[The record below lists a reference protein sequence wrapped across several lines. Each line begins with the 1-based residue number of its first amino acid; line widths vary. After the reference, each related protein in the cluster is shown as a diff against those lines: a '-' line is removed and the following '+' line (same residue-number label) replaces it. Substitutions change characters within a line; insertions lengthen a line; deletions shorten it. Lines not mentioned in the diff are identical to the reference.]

1 MTVLHWYV
9 VVSRAKH
16 SRETLSTMEPMTSR
30 GKYRLLDSRHH
41 MWRTASHSN
50 FFFALIMDQQ
60 MVRSQRSACLIE
72 QHHGR
77 DDEWALNWASRFTFC
92 LFYCFGGV
100 FFSAWRGRR
109 MVFNCKS
116 DDFWNILVYPQ
127 SVLVHPEKKSW
138 LAQKHS
144 FVLFSTFW
152 RLYFSV

>member
-1 MTVLHWYV
+1 
-9 VVSRAKH
+9 
-16 SRETLSTMEPMTSR
+16 MEPMTSR

-116 DDFWNILVYPQ
+116 DDFCLSSKCLGSSWKKIMISTETQFCFVFNILETLFFRLRY
-127 SVLVHPEKKSW
+127 SYYRFL
-138 LAQKHS
+138 
-144 FVLFSTFW
+144 FVLLLCFCED
-152 RLYFSV
+152 LYSNCR